1 MTLGQNGEENVAK
14 LVIKT
19 KASPT
24 RKALAKMVTVEN
36 TDDGKKVTGTKKQVK
51 AWAIEEIRKGL
62 KPK

>member
-1 MTLGQNGEENVAK
+1 MAK
-14 LVIKT
+14 LIIKRKT
-19 KASPT
+19 SPT